1 MDPDMGAYLTDE
13 KGSILGVPEV
23 RHRMVRGKPLRTVS
37 VDTGGNLLTRTWDD
51 LENIAR
57 GSC

>member
-1 MDPDMGAYLTDE
+1 MDPDMGAYLTGE
-13 KGSILGVPEV
+13 KGSILRVPEV

-57 GSC
+57 SSC